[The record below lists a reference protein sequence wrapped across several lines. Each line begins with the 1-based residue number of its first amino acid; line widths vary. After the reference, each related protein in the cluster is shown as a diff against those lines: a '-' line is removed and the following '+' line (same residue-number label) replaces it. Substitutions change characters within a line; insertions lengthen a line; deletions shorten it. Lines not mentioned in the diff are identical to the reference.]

1 MSRDIVITM
10 IFLATMLIL
19 TIVFACVAKHNRRRN
34 WYLVQKKYVRASTEH
49 LVFVVAFCELFPC
62 ALFAKGLSWMIST
75 GLALCLLLLILPIMR
90 NPRTKV
96 GKDELYVR
104 NIWRKCKVV
113 PYSSILEIYSS
124 SSKNNTSIMLSI
136 KDEPQPIQ
144 IAMAT
149 YAGLPELLEILMER
163 CPGLISW
170 KDLPPELKKWT
181 FEK

>member
-1 MSRDIVITM
+1 M
-10 IFLATMLIL
+10 
-19 TIVFACVAKHNRRRN
+19 
-34 WYLVQKKYVRASTEH
+34 
-49 LVFVVAFCELFPC
+49 
-62 ALFAKGLSWMIST
+62 
-75 GLALCLLLLILPIMR
+75 
-90 NPRTKV
+90 

-163 CPGLISW
+163 CPRLISW